1 MKDKGSPFIP
11 ITPIDGK
18 LIISYST
25 CAVYHPHHA
34 IVYQDIFPYAPVTN
48 AFKVRLSNYARCTV
62 DLR

>member
-48 AFKVRLSNYARCTV
+48 ALK
-62 DLR
+62 